1 MDPDLVM
8 ATADR
13 VVVTAGTAVR
23 VPVQVINPADH
34 PVVAVG
40 AVARVPA
47 GMVIPVAVAGDIS
60 RVQAQAARAAATC
73 ARTAISVMAV
83 TVVRAAVIADSRTQK
98 RRSQERRFFSVSA
111 SSYKKAVDHPR
122 SILRQIRQ
130 RMPSLPRFFEMR
142 IDHC

>member
-1 MDPDLVM
+1 MAVGQATVDHGQVMAVRAGTDPDLVT

-34 PVVAVG
+34 PVAVV

-47 GMVIPVAVAGDIS
+47 GTVIPVAVAWDIS

-73 ARTAISVMAV
+73 ARTAISVTAV
-83 TVVRAAVIADSRTQK
+83 MVGRAAVIADSRTQK
-98 RRSQERRFFSVSA
+98 RRSQERRFFFSQRITLQK
-111 SSYKKAVDHPR
+111 SS
-122 SILRQIRQ
+122 
-130 RMPSLPRFFEMR
+130 
-142 IDHC
+142 